1 MVRRG
6 RGCRSHVHGAGF
18 LCVELQM
25 QEDLSFPAVLV
36 EKKGKQGD
44 QGGEGV

>member
-6 RGCRSHVHGAGF
+6 RGCRLHVHEAGF
-18 LCVELQM
+18 LCVESQM

-36 EKKGKQGD
+36 EKGKQGD